1 MFGSE
6 SDGILGV
13 SGQSRVSCS
22 ETLVVAVQLT
32 PSLSM
37 MHVGLG
43 RAHPLHIEYVHL
55 GVCLAFIQD
64 ILSEAILSHP
74 RLSLQRK
81 IALVKAIG
89 KVIWIQNDL
98 MAKWH
103 VKDGEEFD
111 AEKEE
116 TVIEE
121 EGYLHGMKVVED
133 DEGGGGDFEGTSNET
148 EGGAA
153 EKGAKPSSPSSIPV
167 RTGTCPFSGS

>member
-1 MFGSE
+1 
-6 SDGILGV
+6 
-13 SGQSRVSCS
+13 
-22 ETLVVAVQLT
+22 
-32 PSLSM
+32 M

-43 RAHPLHIEYVHL
+43 RAHPLHVEYIHL

-103 VKDGEEFD
+103 VKDGDEFD
-111 AEKEE
+111 EDKEE
-116 TVIEE
+116 AVVEE
-121 EGYLHGMKVVED
+121 EGYLHGKKVVQEEEEDGD
-133 DEGGGGDFEGTSNET
+133 DERSNDAGESGG
-148 EGGAA
+148 A
-153 EKGAKPSSPSSIPV
+153 EKGAKLPSSPSNIPV
-167 RTGTCPFSGS
+167 RTAGTCPFSGS